1 MRILATIFLL
11 CKAATVYTHSG
22 HARGGVSALAEPEG
36 LLTLL
41 VLYALP
47 GGPTFVRQYPLG
59 HAK

>member
-11 CKAATVYTHSG
+11 CKTAPVYTHSG
-22 HARGGVSALAEPEG
+22 HARGGGSALAEPEG

-47 GGPTFVRQYPLG
+47 GGPTFVRQ
-59 HAK
+59 K